1 MNYDQAVAQVKSS
14 ADASSFDIQ
23 SVSRVGQILAL
34 YGPLTTDL
42 TAADVA
48 DRLGLNRT
56 TAYRYCT
63 SMVAAGIL
71 ERGHRRG
78 TFVLGALLM
87 QLGIQS
93 LGRQRV
99 VEIAPNHLAALSA
112 DVGATAVL
120 SLWGAAGPV
129 VTLVR
134 EDTSR
139 TVVVT
144 VRPGTHLGV
153 NSAQMRVF
161 LAYLPDADVIA
172 RMTAPLSSAE
182 RTEIETDAYAARRS
196 GYSTLRLPDGVFSA
210 AAPVFD
216 ESGICATVAL
226 LGAEQG
232 FPAGSPA
239 LNRLVETAKTIS
251 SELSTAREDPPD
263 ATDVR

>member
-1 MNYDQAVAQVKSS
+1 MAQVKSS
-14 ADASSFDIQ
+14 ADASNFDIQ

-34 YGPLTTDL
+34 FGPLTTEL

-48 DRLGLNRT
+48 ERLNLNRT

-63 SMVAAGIL
+63 SMVAAGLL
-71 ERGHRRG
+71 ERGRRRG
-78 TFVLGALLM
+78 AFTLGALLM

-99 VEIAPNHLAALSA
+99 VEAAPPHLTALSS

-120 SLWGAAGPV
+120 SLWGTTGPV
-129 VTLVR
+129 VALVR

-144 VRPGTHLGV
+144 VRAGSQLGV

-161 LAYLPDADVIA
+161 LAYLPDADVVE
-172 RMTAPLSSAE
+172 RMTVPLSDAE
-182 RTEIETDAYAARRS
+182 RTEIESDVYAARRT
-196 GYSTLRLPDGVFSA
+196 GYSTLKLPDGIFSA

-216 ESGICATVAL
+216 DNGICATVAL
-226 LGAEQG
+226 LAAEQG
-232 FPAGSPA
+232 FPPGSPA
-239 LNRLVETAKTIS
+239 LNRLLATAHAIS
-251 SELSTAREDPPD
+251 AELTADR
-263 ATDVR
+263 